1 MRVALFLLIV
11 GVVTSADLGCAAP
24 ADGNGDSIKRIA
36 LSFDDAPKGAGPR
49 FSGDER
55 VARYAAAGHLIANQ
69 GRSVD
74 IEALSGVYV
83 DMLMGAVAFFHDM
96 AIESL
101 DQSPAHVILL
111 HEND

>member
-1 MRVALFLLIV
+1 MRVALFLLII

-55 VARYAAAGHLIANQ
+55 VARYAAAGHLISLIR
-69 GRSVD
+69 G
-74 IEALSGVYV
+74 EASISRHSAAS
-83 DMLMGAVAFFHDM
+83 ML
-96 AIESL
+96 IC
-101 DQSPAHVILL
+101 
-111 HEND
+111 